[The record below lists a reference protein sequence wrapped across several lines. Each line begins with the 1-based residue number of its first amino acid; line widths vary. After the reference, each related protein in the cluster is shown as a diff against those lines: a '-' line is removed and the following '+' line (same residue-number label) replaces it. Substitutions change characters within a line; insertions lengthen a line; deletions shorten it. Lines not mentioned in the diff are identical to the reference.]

1 MLKVQHKRLNLIIA
15 EPKDFSEKVKVSLKA
30 SFNLTIKNLKSD
42 ELEHAFCHFDIFW
55 FRLGFQIDRAL
66 IEISNRRVK
75 YIVTPV
81 TGLNHID
88 TIACEEY
95 GIKIISLKGEFEFLK
110 EVRATAEHT
119 LLLTLALLRNLV
131 PAVKSVSEGFWD
143 REPFKG
149 NEIFKKTVGIIGF
162 GRLGKIVSDY
172 YKALGA
178 KILIYEKNPNAELLS
193 SSELVDLDTLLR
205 ESDIVSLHINFLP
218 ENIEFFSARHF
229 SLMKPSAVFINTSRG
244 QLVDAIALKNALNNG
259 EISGAALDVISDEFD
274 LSNSPELELLTSNKL
289 TNLIITPHIGGNTWE
304 SFDKTEKFIYNKLI
318 KTIN

>member
-1 MLKVQHKRLNLIIA
+1 MKVIIA
-15 EPKDFSEKVKVSLKA
+15 EPKDFSEEVKDSLE
-30 SFNLTIKNLKSD
+30 SFFNLTVKNLKSD
-42 ELEHAFCHFDIFW
+42 ELEHAFCHFDVFW
-55 FRLGFQIDRAL
+55 FRLGFQIDRTL
-66 IEISNRRVK
+66 IEMSNRRVK

-88 TIACEEY
+88 TVACAEH
-95 GIKIISLKGEFEFLK
+95 GIKIISLKGEFEFLQA
-110 EVRATAEHT
+110 VRATAEHT

-178 KILIYEKNPNAELLS
+178 KILIYEKNPNAELLT

-229 SLMKPSAVFINTSRG
+229 SLMKPSAVFINTARG
-244 QLVDAIALKNALNNG
+244 KLVNAEALKNALING
-259 EISGAALDVISDEFD
+259 EISGAALDVIYDEFD
-274 LSNSPELELLTSNKL
+274 LSNSPELELLTSKKL

-318 KTIN
+318 KAIN

>member
-1 MLKVQHKRLNLIIA
+1 MKVIIA
-15 EPKDFSEKVKVSLKA
+15 EPNDFSEEVKDSLE
-30 SFNLTIKNLKSD
+30 SFFNLTVKNLKSD

-88 TIACEEY
+88 TKACEDHNV
-95 GIKIISLKGEFEFLK
+95 KIISLKGETEFLK

-119 LLLTLALLRNLV
+119 LLMTLALLRKLV
-131 PAVKSVSEGFWD
+131 PAVESTILGSWN

-178 KILIYEKNPNAELLS
+178 KILIYEKNPNAELLT

-229 SLMKPSAVFINTSRG
+229 SLMKPSAVFINTARG
-244 QLVDAIALKNALNNG
+244 KLVNAEALKNALING
-259 EISGAALDVISDEFD
+259 EISGAALDVIYDEFD
-274 LSNSPELELLTSNKL
+274 LSNSPELELLTSKKL

-318 KTIN
+318 KAIN

>member
-1 MLKVQHKRLNLIIA
+1 MKVIIA
-15 EPKDFSEKVKVSLKA
+15 EPKDFSKEVKTSLES
-30 SFNLTIKNLKSD
+30 SFNLTVKNLKSD

-55 FRLGFQIDRAL
+55 FRLGFQIDRTL
-66 IEISNRRVK
+66 IEMSNRRVK

-88 TIACEEY
+88 TVACAEY
-95 GIKIISLKGEFEFLK
+95 GIRIISLKGEFEFLK

-119 LLLTLALLRNLV
+119 LLLTLALLRKLV
-131 PAVKSVSEGFWD
+131 PAAGSTISGSWD

-162 GRLGKIVSDY
+162 GRLGKIVCDY

-178 KILIYEKNPNAELLS
+178 KILIYEKNPNAELLT

-218 ENIEFFSARHF
+218 ENIKFFSAHHF

-244 QLVDAIALKNALNNG
+244 QLVNGEALKNALING

-289 TNLIITPHIGGNTWE
+289 ANLIITPHIGGNTWE
-304 SFDKTEKFIYNKLI
+304 SFAKTEKFIYNKLI
-318 KTIN
+318 KAII

>member
-1 MLKVQHKRLNLIIA
+1 MKVIIA
-15 EPKDFSEKVKVSLKA
+15 EPKDFSEEVKTSLK
-30 SFNLTIKNLKSD
+30 SLFNLTVKNLKSD
-42 ELEHAFCHFDIFW
+42 ELEHAFCHFDVFW
-55 FRLGFQIDRAL
+55 FRLGFQIDRTL
-66 IEISNRRVK
+66 IEMSNRRVK

-88 TIACEEY
+88 TVACAEH
-95 GIKIISLKGEFEFLK
+95 GVRIISLKGEFEFLK

-119 LLLTLALLRNLV
+119 LLLTLALLRKLV
-131 PAVKSVSEGFWD
+131 PAVENTMSGSWD

-162 GRLGKIVSDY
+162 GRLGKIVCDY

-178 KILIYEKNPNAELLS
+178 KILIYEKNPNAELLT

-229 SLMKPSAVFINTSRG
+229 SLMKPSAVFINTARG
-244 QLVDAIALKNALNNG
+244 KLVNAEALKNALING
-259 EISGAALDVISDEFD
+259 EISGAALDVIYDEFD
-274 LSNSPELELLTSNKL
+274 LSNSPELELLTSKKL

-318 KTIN
+318 KAIN

>member
-1 MLKVQHKRLNLIIA
+1 MKVIIA
-15 EPKDFSEKVKVSLKA
+15 EPKDFSEEVKTFLES
-30 SFNLTIKNLKSD
+30 SFNLTVKNLKSD
-42 ELEHAFCHFDIFW
+42 ELEHAFCHFDVFW
-55 FRLGFQIDRAL
+55 FRLGFQITRDL
-66 IEISNRRVK
+66 IELKNRKVK

-88 TIACEEY
+88 TKACEEY
-95 GIKIISLKGEFEFLK
+95 DIKIISLKGEDEFLK

-119 LLLTLALLRNLV
+119 ILLTLALIRKLV
-131 PAVKSVSEGFWD
+131 SATGSTISGSWD

-162 GRLGKIVSDY
+162 GRLGKIVCDY

-178 KILIYEKNPNAELLS
+178 KILIYEKNPNAELLT

-218 ENIEFFSARHF
+218 ENIKFFSTHHF

-244 QLVDAIALKNALNNG
+244 QLVNGEALKNALING

-274 LSNSPELELLTSNKL
+274 LSNSPELELLTSNKFA
-289 TNLIITPHIGGNTWE
+289 NLIITPHIGGNTWE
-304 SFDKTEKFIYNKLI
+304 SFAKTEKFIYNKLI
-318 KTIN
+318 KAII

>member
-1 MLKVQHKRLNLIIA
+1 MKVIIA
-15 EPKDFSEKVKVSLKA
+15 EPKDFSEEVKTSLES
-30 SFNLTIKNLKSD
+30 SFNLTLKNLRSD
-42 ELEHAFCHFDIFW
+42 ELEYAFCHFDVFW

-75 YIVTPV
+75 YIVTSV

-88 TIACEEY
+88 TKACEDHNV
-95 GIKIISLKGEFEFLK
+95 KIISLKGETEFLK

-119 LLLTLALLRNLV
+119 LLLTLALLRKLV
-131 PAVKSVSEGFWD
+131 PAVESTISGSWD
-143 REPFKG
+143 RDPFKG
-149 NEIFKKTVGIIGF
+149 HEIFKKTVGIIGF
-162 GRLGKIVSDY
+162 GRLGKIVFNY

-178 KILIYEKNPNAELLS
+178 KIFIYEKNPNAELLA
-193 SSELVDLDTLLR
+193 SSELADLDTLLR

-244 QLVDAIALKNALNNG
+244 QLVNGEALKNALING

-274 LSNSPELELLTSNKL
+274 LSNSPELELLTSNK
-289 TNLIITPHIGGNTWE
+289 TANLIITPHIGGNTWE

-318 KTIN
+318 KAIN

>member
-1 MLKVQHKRLNLIIA
+1 MSKVQHKRLKLIIA
-15 EPKDFSEKVKVSLKA
+15 EPKDFSEEVKVYLKA
-30 SFNLTIKNLKSD
+30 SFDLTIKNLKSD
-42 ELEHAFCHFDIFW
+42 ELEYAFCNHDIFW
-55 FRLGFQIDRAL
+55 FRLGFKIDRNL
-66 IEISNRRVK
+66 IEMSNRTVK

-88 TIACEEY
+88 TIACAEY
-95 GIKIISLKGEFEFLK
+95 GINIISLKGEFEFLK

-119 LLLTLALLRNLV
+119 LLLTLALLRKLV
-131 PAVKSVSEGFWD
+131 PAVESTISGSWD
-143 REPFKG
+143 RELYKG

-162 GRLGKIVSDY
+162 GRLGKIVYDY

-178 KILIYEKNPNAELLS
+178 YVMIYEKYPNAQLRD
-193 SSELVDLDTLLR
+193 SSELVDMNTLLR

-218 ENIEFFSARHF
+218 ENIEFFTARHF

-244 QLVDAIALKNALNNG
+244 QLVNGEALKDALINS

-274 LSNSPELELLTSNKL
+274 LSNSPELDLLTSNKL
-289 TNLIITPHIGGNTWE
+289 ANLLITPHIGGNTWE

-318 KTIN
+318 KAIN

>member
-1 MLKVQHKRLNLIIA
+1 MKVIIA
-15 EPKDFSEKVKVSLKA
+15 EPKDFSEEVKDSLE
-30 SFNLTIKNLKSD
+30 SFFNLTVKNLKSD
-42 ELEHAFCHFDIFW
+42 ELEHAFCHFDVFW
-55 FRLGFQIDRAL
+55 FRLGFQIDRTL
-66 IEISNRRVK
+66 IEMSNRRVK

-88 TIACEEY
+88 TVACAEH
-95 GIKIISLKGEFEFLK
+95 GVRIISLKGEFEFLK

-119 LLLTLALLRNLV
+119 LLLTLALLRKLV
-131 PAVKSVSEGFWD
+131 PALENTMSGSWD

-162 GRLGKIVSDY
+162 GRLGKIVCDY

-178 KILIYEKNPNAELLS
+178 KILIYEKNPNAELLT

-229 SLMKPSAVFINTSRG
+229 SLMKPSAVFINTARG
-244 QLVDAIALKNALNNG
+244 KLVNAEALKNALING
-259 EISGAALDVISDEFD
+259 EISGAALDVIYDEFD
-274 LSNSPELELLTSNKL
+274 LSNSPELELLTSKKL

-318 KTIN
+318 KAIN

>member
-1 MLKVQHKRLNLIIA
+1 MKVIIA
-15 EPKDFSEKVKVSLKA
+15 EPKNFSKEVKVSLE
-30 SFNLTIKNLKSD
+30 SFFDLTVKDLKSN

-55 FRLGFQIDRAL
+55 FRLGFKIDRAL

-143 REPFKG
+143 RELFKG
-149 NEIFKKTVGIIGF
+149 KEIYKKNVGIIGF
-162 GRLGKIVSDY
+162 GRLGKIVSDFY
-172 YKALGA
+172 RALGA
-178 KILIYEKNPNAELLS
+178 KILIYEKYPDEELS
-193 SSELVDLDTLLR
+193 KSSELVELDLLLR

-218 ENIEFFSARHF
+218 ENIEFISARHF
-229 SLMKPSAVFINTSRG
+229 SIMKSTAIFINTSRG
-244 QLVDAIALKNALNNG
+244 QLIDAIALKNALNNG
-259 EISGAALDVISDEFD
+259 EISGAALDVISDEFN
-274 LSNSPELELLTSNKL
+274 LSNSPELELLNMK
-289 TNLIITPHIGGNTWE
+289 NQEKLIITPHIGGNTWE

-318 KTIN
+318 KEIN

>member
-1 MLKVQHKRLNLIIA
+1 MKVIIA
-15 EPKDFSEKVKVSLKA
+15 EPKDFSEEVKDSLE
-30 SFNLTIKNLKSD
+30 SYFNLTVKNLKSD
-42 ELEHAFCHFDIFW
+42 ELEHAFCHFDVFW
-55 FRLGFQIDRAL
+55 FRLGFQIDRTL
-66 IEISNRRVK
+66 IEMSNRRVK

-88 TIACEEY
+88 TVACAEH
-95 GIKIISLKGEFEFLK
+95 GVRIISLKGESEFLK

-119 LLLTLALLRNLV
+119 LLLTLALLRKLV
-131 PAVKSVSEGFWD
+131 PAVESTISGSWD

-172 YKALGA
+172 YKVLGA
-178 KILIYEKNPNAELLS
+178 KILIYEKYPNAELLNS
-193 SSELVDLDTLLR
+193 PEFVDLETLLR

-218 ENIEFFSARHF
+218 ENIEFFSTRHF

-259 EISGAALDVISDEFD
+259 EISGTALDVISDEFD
-274 LSNSPELELLTSNKL
+274 LSNSPEMELLTSNKL
-289 TNLIITPHIGGNTWE
+289 ANLIITPHIGGNTWE

-318 KTIN
+318 KAIN

>member
-1 MLKVQHKRLNLIIA
+1 MKVIIA
-15 EPKDFSEKVKVSLKA
+15 EPKDFSEEVKTSLES
-30 SFNLTIKNLKSD
+30 SFNLNFKNLKSD
-42 ELEHAFCHFDIFW
+42 ELEHAFCHFDVFW
-55 FRLGFQIDRAL
+55 FRLGFQIDRTL
-66 IEISNRRVK
+66 IEMSNRRVK

-88 TIACEEY
+88 TVACAEH
-95 GIKIISLKGEFEFLK
+95 GVRIISLKGEFEFLK

-119 LLLTLALLRNLV
+119 LLLTLALLRKLV
-131 PAVKSVSEGFWD
+131 PALENTMSGSWD

-162 GRLGKIVSDY
+162 GRLGKIVCDY

-178 KILIYEKNPNAELLS
+178 KILIYEKNPNAELLT

-229 SLMKPSAVFINTSRG
+229 SLMKPSAVFINTARG
-244 QLVDAIALKNALNNG
+244 QLVNAEALKNALING
-259 EISGAALDVISDEFD
+259 EISGAALDVIYDEFD

-289 TNLIITPHIGGNTWE
+289 ANLIITPHIGGNTWE

-318 KTIN
+318 KAIN

>member
-1 MLKVQHKRLNLIIA
+1 MKLIIA
-15 EPKDFSEKVKVSLKA
+15 EPKDFSEEVKTSLES
-30 SFNLTIKNLKSD
+30 SFNLTVENLKSD
-42 ELEHAFCHFDIFW
+42 ELERAFCHFDVFW

-88 TIACEEY
+88 TVACAEY
-95 GIKIISLKGEFEFLK
+95 GIKIISLKDEFEFLK

-143 REPFKG
+143 RELFKG
-149 NEIFKKTVGIIGF
+149 NEIYKKNVGVIGF
-162 GRLGKIVSDY
+162 GRLGKIVCDFY
-172 YKALGA
+172 RALGA
-178 KILIYEKNPNAELLS
+178 KILIYEKYPNTKLLNS
-193 SSELVDLDTLLR
+193 PELVDLDTLLR

-244 QLVDAIALKNALNNG
+244 QLVNGEALKNALING

-289 TNLIITPHIGGNTWE
+289 ANLIITPHIGGNTWE
-304 SFDKTEKFIYNKLI
+304 SFDKTEKFIYNKLLQSI
-318 KTIN
+318 K

>member
-1 MLKVQHKRLNLIIA
+1 MKVIIA
-15 EPKDFSEKVKVSLKA
+15 EPKDFSEDVKTSLE
-30 SFNLTIKNLKSD
+30 SFFDLTVKNIKSD
-42 ELEHAFCHFDIFW
+42 ELEHTFCHFDVFW

-66 IEISNRRVK
+66 IELSNRRVK

-88 TIACEEY
+88 TVACAEY
-95 GIKIISLKGEFEFLK
+95 GVRIISLKGEFEFLK

-119 LLLTLALLRNLV
+119 LLLTLALLRKLV
-131 PAVKSVSEGFWD
+131 PAVESTISGSWN

-162 GRLGKIVSDY
+162 GRLGKIVSDFY
-172 YKALGA
+172 RALGA
-178 KILIYEKNPNAELLS
+178 KIIIYEKYPNAELLNS
-193 SSELVDLDTLLR
+193 TKLVDLDTLLR

-218 ENIEFFSARHF
+218 ENIDFFSARHF
-229 SLMKPSAVFINTSRG
+229 SLMKPSAVFVNTSRG
-244 QLVDAIALKNALNNG
+244 QLVDGKALKDALNNG

-274 LSNSPELELLTSNKL
+274 LSNSPEMELFTCNKSL
-289 TNLIITPHIGGNTWE
+289 NLIITPHIGGNTWE

-318 KTIN
+318 KEIN